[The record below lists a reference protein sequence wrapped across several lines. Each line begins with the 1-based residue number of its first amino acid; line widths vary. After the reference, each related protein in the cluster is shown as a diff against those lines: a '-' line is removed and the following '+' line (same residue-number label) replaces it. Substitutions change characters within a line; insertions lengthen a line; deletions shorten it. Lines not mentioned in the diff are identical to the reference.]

1 MLYILGKLI
10 KNPVKWYCKKI
21 AYHMCYI
28 SHVTNITCT
37 IFQVVNQFKIDTMC
51 YIFLESWFKIQF
63 NGHAKDVTCHMCYMS
78 NVTNVT
84 CHKYQV
90 VNKFTIDTMCY
101 IFLEKLCNIHFNV
114 MLKCHTSHVLH
125 DPYHK
130 SIKVIKSLKF
140 NKNKCHM
147 AVGLHW
153 VNVLVPQ
160 LMVGV
165 RPSYWEGKNIWP
177 QHHNTVR

>member
-1 MLYILGKLI
+1 MIMLK
-10 KNPVKWYCKKI
+10 
-21 AYHMCYI
+21 HHI
-28 SHVTNITCT
+28 SHV
-37 IFQVVNQFKIDTMC
+37 
-51 YIFLESWFKIQF
+51 L
-63 NGHAKDVTCHMCYMS
+63 H
-78 NVTNVT
+78 VTNVT

-90 VNKFTIDTMCY
+90 VNKFTINTMCY

-147 AVGLHW
+147 AVGLHQ
-153 VNVLVPQ
+153 VNVLVLVSTEIIISITRSSRRYTALP
-160 LMVGV
+160 LAPAEGWW
-165 RPSYWEGKNIWP
+165 PSATSKWSSA
-177 QHHNTVR
+177 T